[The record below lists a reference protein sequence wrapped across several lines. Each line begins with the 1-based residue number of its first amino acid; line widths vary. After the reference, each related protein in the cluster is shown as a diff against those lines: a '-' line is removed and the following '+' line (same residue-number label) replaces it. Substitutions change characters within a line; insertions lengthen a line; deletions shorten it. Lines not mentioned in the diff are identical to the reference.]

1 MTSCVFGDTR
11 SEKCAKKSAPK
22 MGVVTSAKMKLNSK
36 TVSPNLTFFIEKP
49 QDLICEP
56 SIAINLGP
64 VVGLVDLCGKMLKEA
79 PVSAKNLSFEFLSN
93 KKVLLPRLVFA
104 AGIMIGFSEFRR
116 SQSAGRW

>member
-11 SEKCAKKSAPK
+11 SEKFAKKLAPK
-22 MGVVTSAKMKLNSK
+22 MGVVTSAKMKLNLK
-36 TVSPNLTFFIEKP
+36 TVSPNLTSLVAKP

-64 VVGLVDLCGKMLKEA
+64 EVGLVDLCGKMLKEA
-79 PVSAKNLSFEFLSN
+79 PVSAKKLSFEFLSN

-116 SQSAGRW
+116 SQSAARQ